1 VVFPALPRVA
11 DAGRIDLALKY
22 ARCFVNSLY
31 IKEKGMNILITVA
44 SRHGSTHEIAEIL
57 AQELRVADHCVDV
70 RNIKEDPSIAIY
82 DAVII
87 GSAIYMG
94 KWLASAVQFVEDNRV
109 RLGEVPI
116 WLFSSGPLGQENPQP
131 TGDPKQIDALMAI
144 TRACEHRVF
153 VGKLDKHSLG
163 VGERLIAR
171 AVGAPE
177 GDFRDWAAI
186 RSWAREIAGVLR
198 AQPTF
203 GA

>member
-1 VVFPALPRVA
+1 MAEQKVRWGVLSTSNIGRRAVLPAIQRSSNGELVA
-11 DAGRIDLALKY
+11 
-22 ARCFVNSLY
+22 
-31 IKEKGMNILITVA
+31 VA
-44 SRHGSTHEIAEIL
+44 SRD
-57 AQELRVADHCVDV
+57 ADKARTFAD
-70 RNIKEDPSIAIY
+70 E
-82 DAVII
+82 
-87 GSAIYMG
+87 
-94 KWLASAVQFVEDNRV
+94 QFVEDNQV

-131 TGDPKQIDALMAI
+131 TGDPKQIDTLMAD
-144 TRACEHRVF
+144 TRAREHRVF

-186 RSWAREIAGVLR
+186 RSWAHKITGVLKTN
-198 AQPTF
+198 PTF

>member
-1 VVFPALPRVA
+1 MSM
-11 DAGRIDLALKY
+11 K
-22 ARCFVNSLY
+22 
-31 IKEKGMNILITVA
+31 ILITVA
-44 SRHGSTHEIAEIL
+44 SRHGSTREIAEML
-57 AQELRVADHCVDV
+57 AQELRMADHSVDL
-70 RNIKEDPSIAIY
+70 RNIEEGPSIALY

-94 KWLASAVQFVEDNRV
+94 KWRPSAEQFVQDNRV

-116 WLFSSGPLGQENPQP
+116 WLFSSGPLGHENPQP
-131 TGDPKQIDALMAI
+131 TGDPKQ
-144 TRACEHRVF
+144 VF

-163 VGERLIAR
+163 VGERLIVR

-186 RSWAREIAGVLR
+186 RSWARDIAGVLR
-198 AQPTF
+198 TEPAF

>member
-1 VVFPALPRVA
+1 M
-11 DAGRIDLALKY
+11 
-22 ARCFVNSLY
+22 S
-31 IKEKGMNILITVA
+31 MNILITVA
-44 SRHGSTHEIAEIL
+44 SRHGSTREIAEML
-57 AQELRVADHCVDV
+57 AQELRAADHCVDV
-70 RNIKEDPSIAIY
+70 QNIEEGPSIAMY

-94 KWLASAVQFVEDNRV
+94 KWLPSAAQFVQDNRV

-116 WLFSSGPLGQENPQP
+116 WLFSSGPLGHENPQP
-131 TGDPKQIDALMAI
+131 TGDPKQIDALMAV
-144 TRACEHRVF
+144 TRAHAHRVF

-163 VGERLIAR
+163 VGERLIVR

-186 RSWAREIAGVLR
+186 RSWARDITGVLR
-198 AQPTF
+198 TEPAF